1 MARSM
6 RKPSARIAAFDTA
19 LSEAVNDLHA
29 GQPGVAL
36 QRLRRA
42 HVLGQCDFG
51 RHLHVHWLM
60 LRAGW
65 QLRNARETAGQVF
78 RLLLVPLGHLSGRL
92 PKGNPGTADVSAFA
106 SQAVPAD
113 VAELLANDSAHIR

>member
-1 MARSM
+1 M
-6 RKPSARIAAFDTA
+6 RKPSARIVAFDTA
-19 LSEAVNDLHA
+19 LSEAMNDLHA
-29 GQPGVAL
+29 GQPGAAL

-42 HVLGQCDFG
+42 HVLGQRDFG
-51 RHLHVHWLM
+51 RHLRVHWLM

-78 RLLLVPLGHLSGRL
+78 RLLLVPLGHVSGRL
-92 PKGNPGTADVSAFA
+92 PQGNPGTADVSAFA